1 MRSRRSSAFVLGLAL
16 VLAPA
21 IGGCSKAKPEG
32 GAAAKAADV
41 PVMSIDE
48 VAVRLAS
55 GTCRVVDANGAQL
68 RKDVGVIPNA
78 VLLSDYESYSLKE
91 LPEDKT
97 TPLVFYCANEQ
108 CDASH
113 VAARRAR
120 SAGYERVHVLAV
132 GILGW
137 AKAGRSV
144 DKSAIL

>member
-1 MRSRRSSAFVLGLAL
+1 MRSLLSSAL
-16 VLAPA
+16 VLGVALALAPVM
-21 IGGCSKAKPEG
+21 GCSKAKPEDA
-32 GAAAKAADV
+32 AAAKAADV

-113 VAARRAR
+113 VATRRAR